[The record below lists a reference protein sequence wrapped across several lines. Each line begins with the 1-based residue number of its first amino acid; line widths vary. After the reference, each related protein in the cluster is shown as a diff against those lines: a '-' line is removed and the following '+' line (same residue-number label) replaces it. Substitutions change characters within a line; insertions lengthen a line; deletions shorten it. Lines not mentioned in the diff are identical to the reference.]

1 MSNLKTNN
9 MKQVIIAILLTSLI
23 GCATPS
29 TPPPSKAPVDTPST
43 PYPIKVDTT
52 KVVKPSIDS
61 L

>member
-1 MSNLKTNN
+1 